1 MLRICQ
7 RLDRLMGELV
17 RLEPRGETARL
28 TERMRALC
36 AALDHPHDESRPLDL
51 LNRMQ
56 ETLDALYEEEYARR
70 KERC

>member
-1 MLRICQ
+1 MLRSAQ
-7 RLDRLMGELV
+7 RLDRLMGELI
-17 RLEPRGETARL
+17 RLELREGNPRL

-36 AALDHPHDESRPLDL
+36 AALDHPHEDSRPLDL